1 MNREATQTGLMK
13 RGLVTLGEAMA
24 LFRPAHPGDDPQG
37 DRYRMSFG
45 GAESNVAIGVA
56 RLGGSATWIGRVGDD
71 VAGRRIIRELRAEDV
86 TVRAHRDPD
95 AGTGAMMKS
104 EAAPGRTAV
113 QYWRSGSAGSRLE
126 PSDVDTDLVSS
137 AQLVHV
143 TGITAGIS
151 SSARDAVG
159 AAIDAA
165 AAADVPVS
173 FDVNHRP
180 SLWRGTDP
188 RPLYR
193 ELAASARFVFAGRD
207 EGALVVG
214 DGTDDEIVT
223 RLAALGATT
232 VALKLGAAGAL
243 VLHEGQLLRQPAI
256 PIDTRDTVGA
266 GDAFVAGFLA
276 EWMLA
281 EPINT
286 CVRTAV
292 SAGAFACLGWGD
304 WESLPDRRQLS
315 LLESSGAEPVSR

>member
-1 MNREATQTGLMK
+1 MTTGAMK
-13 RGLVTLGEAMA
+13 TGLVTLGETMA
-24 LFRPAHPGDDPQG
+24 LFRPAHPGDDPHG
-37 DRYRMSFG
+37 DQYRMSFG

-56 RLGGSATWIGRVGDD
+56 RLGGTATWMGRVGDD
-71 VAGRRIIRELRAEDV
+71 SAGRRIVRELRAEGV
-86 TVRAHRDPD
+86 IVRARVDPD

-113 QYWRSGSAGSRLE
+113 QYWRTDSAGSRLA
-126 PSDVDTDLVSS
+126 PSDVDATLVSS

-151 SSARDAVG
+151 RSARDAVG

-165 AAADVPVS
+165 TAADVAVS

-188 RPLYR
+188 RPIYR
-193 ELAASARFVFAGRD
+193 ELAAAARFVFAGRD
-207 EGALVVG
+207 EGALLVG
-214 DGTDDEIVT
+214 DGTDEEIAT
-223 RLAALGATT
+223 RLAGLGATT
-232 VALKLGAAGAL
+232 VALKLGADGTL
-243 VLHEGQLLRQPAI
+243 VLHEGRMLRRSAI
-256 PIDTRDTVGA
+256 PIDPRDTVGA

-276 EWMLA
+276 EWMCA
-281 EPINT
+281 EPIET
-286 CVRTAV
+286 CVHTAV

-315 LLESSGAEPVSR
+315 LLHESGGDPVSR